1 MNLSSA
7 MSYEI
12 AKAMAR
18 YQATY
23 AVATQTLAADANAN
37 DIQTTGLKIQFFD
50 GTPVK
55 LPADA
60 AMDVSAEANE
70 SVTAWANNTAY
81 SVGDIRSN
89 SDAEGSNIRLRC
101 TQAHTSNAINDEP
114 LVASRWEEYWV
125 REPHNVAKIGGT
137 VVAAGNQVS
146 YLVLAKRDG
155 TLVTANIGNQIN
167 SASPMVMKIPRFD
180 PYTYSPVGFVTV
192 VNADPSNVYNIGNV
206 ADATNM
212 TTTYDNLTAP
222 IFPHLDNLK

>member
-1 MNLSSA
+1 MNLSDA

-12 AKAMAR
+12 SKAMAR

-23 AVATQTLAADANAN
+23 SVVTQALAADTNAN
-37 DIQTTGLKIQFFD
+37 DIQTTGTAIQFFD

-55 LPADA
+55 LPVDA

-70 SVTAWANNTAY
+70 SVTAWANATSY
-81 SVGDIRSN
+81 SVGNIRSN
-89 SDAEGSNIRLRC
+89 SDAEGSNVRLRC
-101 TQAHTSNAINDEP
+101 IKAHTSNAINDEP

-125 REPHNVAKIGGT
+125 REPHNVSKIGGT

-192 VNADPSNVYNIGNV
+192 VNADPSNNYNIGNV
-206 ADATNM
+206 ADTTNM